1 MIIKKCAT
9 FLAVAVSFY
18 AFSLAARADVK
29 PTQSKP
35 QTPAN
40 KIADAKIIKLID
52 EFDDYPIYEGELK
65 TDIVHGHIGTE
76 KSGEKVKLDVLFERR
91 ETSDLITISGHGI
104 EDKEYVLTSMQGEP
118 PRFFIDVFG
127 AKIKNKNVVFE
138 YKIPKGT
145 RLKYGRQ
152 PNTNYRIAFDLETG
166 AHVKNVV
173 RTKDTISV
181 LLTYDN
187 RHREEPKIEPK
198 PADNTPIS
206 SSQQCKYDNDNITMI
221 DNFEGLKRV
230 SSNAKFQ
237 KVRLDN
243 GKQPVIA
250 IDAGHGGVDSGAIG
264 VSKKKKKTI
273 TLIYA
278 KELQF
283 LLKRRGFKVVMTRN
297 RNKTIQLGNRVQI
310 AQKGGADIFISLHTD
325 SHQNK
330 KMSGTTI
337 YRLSHLNEKHS
348 DWKRFYNKNYLPTHY
363 EKYLSNTSILD
374 VLLGMTHKSLL
385 EKSSTFVNNILLDF
399 KKKGICRNC
408 RHGQRSLAVL
418 RGLNMISILIEIG
431 YITNPDEEEK
441 ILSPDYIRQFCTVL
455 ADTIE
460 NTFR

>member
-1 MIIKKCAT
+1 MIPKKCAT
-9 FLAVAVSFY
+9 FLAVAIGVY
-18 AFSLAARADVK
+18 AFSLGARADVK
-29 PTQSKP
+29 QTQPKP
-35 QTPAN
+35 QAPIN
-40 KIADAKIIKLID
+40 KVADAKILKLID
-52 EFDDYPIYEGELK
+52 KFDDYPIYEGGLQ
-65 TDIVHGHIGTE
+65 TDIVHGNIGAE
-76 KSGEKVKLDVLFERR
+76 KQGEKVKLDILFERR
-91 ETSDLITISGHGI
+91 EMSDLITISGHGI
-104 EDKEYVLTSMQGEP
+104 ENKEYVLTSMQGEP

-173 RTKDTISV
+173 RIKDTISV

-187 RHREEPKIEPK
+187 RHRQEPKIEPK
-198 PADNTPIS
+198 PADNTPTS
-206 SSQQCKYDNDNITMI
+206 SPQQCEYDNADITMI

-264 VSKKKKKTI
+264 VSKTKEKTI

-283 LLKRRGFKVVMTRN
+283 LLQRRGFKVVMIRKRN
-297 RNKTIQLGNRVQI
+297 QTIQLGNRVQI

-363 EKYLSNTSILD
+363 EKYLSNTSVLD

-441 ILSPDYIRQFCTVL
+441 ILSADYIRKFCTAL
-455 ADTIE
+455 TDAIE

>member
-1 MIIKKCAT
+1 MIIKKCAI
-9 FLAVAVSFY
+9 FLTVAVSVY
-18 AFSLAARADVK
+18 VSSLTARADVK
-29 PTQSKP
+29 PQQSK
-35 QTPAN
+35 QQALAN
-40 KIADAKIIKLID
+40 RVTDAKILKLID
-52 EFDDYPIYEGELK
+52 EFDDYPIYESDLK
-65 TDIVHGHIGTE
+65 TEIVHGNIGTE
-76 KSGEKVKLDVLFERR
+76 KSGERVKLDILFERR
-91 ETSDLITISGHGI
+91 EMSDLISISGHGI
-104 EDKEYVLTSMQGEP
+104 ENKEYVLTSMQGEP

-127 AKIKNKNVVFE
+127 AKIKNKNIIFE

-152 PNTNYRIAFDLETG
+152 PNTNYRIAFDLEIG

-173 RTKDTISV
+173 RTKDTILV
-181 LLTYDN
+181 LLTYDK
-187 RHREEPKIEPK
+187 RHRQEHKIEPK
-198 PADNTPIS
+198 PADNTQIS
-206 SSQQCKYDNDNITMI
+206 SPQQCEYENEDITMI
-221 DNFEGLKRV
+221 DNFEGLKRI

-264 VSKKKKKTI
+264 VSKTKEKTI

-283 LLKRRGFKVVMTRN
+283 LLQRRGFKVVMTRK
-297 RNKTIQLGNRVQI
+297 RNQTIQLGNRVQI
-310 AQKGGADIFISLHTD
+310 AKKGGADIFISLHTD
-325 SHQNK
+325 SHKNK

-363 EKYLSNTSILD
+363 GKYLSNTSVLD

-385 EKSSTFVNNILLDF
+385 EKSSTFVTNILLDF
-399 KKKGICRNC
+399 KKKGICHNC

-418 RGLNMISILIEIG
+418 RGLNMISILVEIG

-441 ILSPDYIRQFCTVL
+441 ILSADYTRKFCTAL

>member
-1 MIIKKCAT
+1 MIIKQCAT
-9 FLAVAVSFY
+9 FLVVAS
-18 AFSLAARADVK
+18 AFFISNTIAYTETIGSPSNK
-29 PTQSKP
+29 QTQ
-35 QTPAN
+35 TN
-40 KIADAKIIKLID
+40 KVADAKILKLID
-52 EFDDYPIYEGELK
+52 EFDDYPIYENTLK
-65 TDIVHGHIGTE
+65 TDIAHGHIGAE
-76 KSGEKVKLDVLFERR
+76 KSGEKVKLDILFERR
-91 ETSDLITISGHGI
+91 EMSDLITISGHGI
-104 EDKEYVLTSMQGEP
+104 EDKEYVLTSMQDEP
-118 PRFFIDVFG
+118 KRFFIDVFG
-127 AKIKNKNVVFE
+127 AKIKNKNVAFE

-152 PNTNYRIAFDLETG
+152 PNTNYRIAFDLEKG
-166 AHVKNVV
+166 AHVANVV

-187 RHREEPKIEPK
+187 RHRQEPKIEPK
-198 PADNTPIS
+198 PADNTPTS
-206 SSQQCKYDNDNITMI
+206 SPQQCKYDNDNITMI

-264 VSKKKKKTI
+264 VSKTKEKTI

-283 LLKRRGFKVVMTRN
+283 LLQRRGFKVVMTRK
-297 RNKTIQLGNRVQI
+297 RNQTIQLGNRVQI

-363 EKYLSNTSILD
+363 EKYLSNTSVLD

-441 ILSPDYIRQFCTVL
+441 ILSADYIRKFCTAL
-455 ADTIE
+455 ADAIE

>member
-1 MIIKKCAT
+1 MIIKQCAT
-9 FLAVAVSFY
+9 FLTVAASVY

-29 PTQSKP
+29 PSQPKP
-35 QTPAN
+35 QAPAN
-40 KIADAKIIKLID
+40 RVTDAKILKLID
-52 EFDDYPIYEGELK
+52 EFDDYPIYESELK
-65 TDIVHGHIGTE
+65 TDIVHGYIGAE
-76 KSGEKVKLDVLFERR
+76 KQGEKVKLDILFERR
-91 ETSDLITISGHGI
+91 EMSDLITISGHGI

-173 RTKDTISV
+173 RAKDTILV
-181 LLTYDN
+181 LLAYDN
-187 RHREEPKIEPK
+187 RHSEIQKIEPK
-198 PADNTPIS
+198 QAENATTSHPH
-206 SSQQCKYDNDNITMI
+206 CEYDNGDVTMI
-221 DNFEGLKRV
+221 DNFGGLKKV

-264 VSKKKKKTI
+264 VSKTKEKTI

-283 LLKRRGFKVVMTRN
+283 LLQRRGFKVVMTRK
-297 RNKTIQLGNRVQI
+297 RNQTIQLGNRVQI

-363 EKYLSNTSILD
+363 EKYLSNTSVLD

-385 EKSSTFVNNILLDF
+385 EKSSAFVNNILLDF

-441 ILSPDYIRQFCTVL
+441 ILSADYIRKFCTAL
-455 ADTIE
+455 ADAIE

>member
-1 MIIKKCAT
+1 MIIKKCTT
-9 FLAVAVSFY
+9 FLAVAIGVY
-18 AFSLAARADVK
+18 AFSLGARADVK
-29 PTQSKP
+29 QTQPKP
-35 QTPAN
+35 QAPVN
-40 KIADAKIIKLID
+40 KVADAKILKLID
-52 EFDDYPIYEGELK
+52 EFDDYPIYESELK
-65 TDIVHGHIGTE
+65 TDMVHGYIGTE
-76 KSGEKVKLDVLFERR
+76 KTGETVKLDILFERR
-91 ETSDLITISGHGI
+91 EMSDLITISGHGI
-104 EDKEYVLTSMQGEP
+104 ENKEFVLTSMQGEP

-152 PNTNYRIAFDLETG
+152 PNANYRIAFDLETG

-173 RTKDTISV
+173 RAKDTILA
-181 LLTYDN
+181 LLAYDN
-187 RHREEPKIEPK
+187 RHREIKKIEPK
-198 PADNTPIS
+198 QAENATTSHPH
-206 SSQQCKYDNDNITMI
+206 CEYDNGDVTMI
-221 DNFEGLKRV
+221 DNFAGLKKV

-264 VSKKKKKTI
+264 VSKTKEKTI

-310 AQKGGADIFISLHTD
+310 GQKGGADIFISLHTD

-363 EKYLSNTSILD
+363 EKYLSNTSVLD

-385 EKSSTFVNNILLDF
+385 EKSSAFVNNILLDF

-441 ILSPDYIRQFCTVL
+441 ILSADYIRKFCTAL
-455 ADTIE
+455 ADAIE

>member
-1 MIIKKCAT
+1 MIIKKCTT
-9 FLAVAVSFY
+9 FLAVAIGVY

-29 PTQSKP
+29 QTQPKP
-35 QTPAN
+35 QAPAN
-40 KIADAKIIKLID
+40 RVKDAKILKLID
-52 EFDDYPIYEGELK
+52 EFDDYPIYESELK
-65 TDIVHGHIGTE
+65 TDIAHGNIGAE
-76 KSGEKVKLDVLFERR
+76 KTGEKVKLDILFERR
-91 ETSDLITISGHGI
+91 KMSDLITISGHGI
-104 EDKEYVLTSMQGEP
+104 ENKEYVLTSMQGEP

-127 AKIKNKNVVFE
+127 AKIKNKNITFE

-152 PNTNYRIAFDLETG
+152 PNANYRIAFDLETG

-173 RTKDTISV
+173 RAKDTILV
-181 LLTYDN
+181 LLAYDN
-187 RHREEPKIEPK
+187 RHREIQKIEPK
-198 PADNTPIS
+198 QAENATTSHPH
-206 SSQQCKYDNDNITMI
+206 CEYDNGDVTMI
-221 DNFEGLKRV
+221 DNFAGLKKV

-264 VSKKKKKTI
+264 VSKTKEKTI

-283 LLKRRGFKVVMTRN
+283 LLQRRGFKVVMTRK
-297 RNKTIQLGNRVQI
+297 RNQTIQLGNRVQI

-363 EKYLSNTSILD
+363 EKYLSNTSVLD

-385 EKSSTFVNNILLDF
+385 EKSSAFVNNILLDF

-431 YITNPDEEEK
+431 YITNQDEEEK
-441 ILSPDYIRQFCTVL
+441 ILSADYIRKFCTAL
-455 ADTIE
+455 ADAIE

>member
-1 MIIKKCAT
+1 MKSFFFKGVISIFIVLRGPSHALAACPLLAALLGQTAPPRAAKKNTT
-9 FLAVAVSFY
+9 FLLVALTF
-18 AFSLAARADVK
+18 FSTITNITNADNTSAK
-29 PTQSKP
+29 TKP
-35 QTPAN
+35 QAPIN
-40 KIADAKIIKLID
+40 KVADAKILKLMD
-52 EFDDYPIYEGELK
+52 EFDDYSVYESVLK
-65 TDIVHGHIGTE
+65 TDIAHGYIGAE
-76 KSGEKVKLDVLFERR
+76 KQGEKVKLDILFERR
-91 ETSDLITISGHGI
+91 EMSDLITISGHGI

-127 AKIKNKNVVFE
+127 AKIKNKNVIFE

-173 RTKDTISV
+173 RVKDTISV

-187 RHREEPKIEPK
+187 RHRQEPKIELK
-198 PADNTPIS
+198 PADNTPTS
-206 SSQQCKYDNDNITMI
+206 SPQQCAYDNGNVTIT
-221 DNFEGLKRV
+221 DNFAGLKKV

-264 VSKKKKKTI
+264 VSKNKEKTI

-283 LLKRRGFKVVMTRN
+283 LLQRRGFKVVMTRK
-297 RNKTIQLGNRVQI
+297 RNQTIQLG
-310 AQKGGADIFISLHTD
+310 
-325 SHQNK
+325 
-330 KMSGTTI
+330 
-337 YRLSHLNEKHS
+337 

-363 EKYLSNTSILD
+363 EKYLSNTSVLD

-441 ILSPDYIRQFCTVL
+441 ILSADYIRKFCTAL
-455 ADTIE
+455 TDAIE